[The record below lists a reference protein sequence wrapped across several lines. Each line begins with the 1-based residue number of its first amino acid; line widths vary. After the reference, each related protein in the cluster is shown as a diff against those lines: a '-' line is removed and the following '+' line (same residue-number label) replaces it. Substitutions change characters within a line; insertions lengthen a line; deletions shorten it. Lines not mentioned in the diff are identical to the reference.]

1 VAGKNLRHLST
12 DDDPQWSVMG
22 LRSHGHIRSRANTP
36 LTVGKIR
43 FYPSTTGSG
52 STRPDICGYAAI
64 MSRLLVVEDDKTIGD
79 VLQTSLRRHGYDVS
93 WRQTGREAL
102 EDATRGDFDLVLLD
116 LGLPDLDGVEV
127 CRRMRALAPAAVL
140 VILTAR
146 QDEMDVVV
154 GLEAGADDYLTK
166 PVRLA
171 ELHARVRAH
180 LRRRSTDG
188 SGAAITIGA
197 LQLDVAGRRV
207 SVGGIEISLRTK
219 EFDLLARLAQ
229 EPGVAVSRSTL
240 MNDVWDEHWYGSTKT
255 LDVHIAALRRKL
267 AESGADVPAPQIST
281 LRGHGYR
288 LERPDE

>member
-1 VAGKNLRHLST
+1 
-12 DDDPQWSVMG
+12 
-22 LRSHGHIRSRANTP
+22 
-36 LTVGKIR
+36 
-43 FYPSTTGSG
+43 
-52 STRPDICGYAAI
+52 

-102 EDATRGDFDLVLLD
+102 DEAARGEFDLVLLD

-127 CRRMRALAPAAVL
+127 CRRMRAVAPSAVL

-180 LRRRSTDG
+180 LRRGSTDG
-188 SGAAITIGA
+188 GGGAAAITIGL
-197 LQLDVAGRRV
+197 LQVDVAGRRV
-207 SVGGIEISLRTK
+207 SVGGHEITLRTK
-219 EFDLLARLAQ
+219 EFDLLTRLAQ

-240 MNDVWDEHWYGSTKT
+240 MNEVWDEHWYGSTKT

-267 AESGADVPAPQIST
+267 AESGDAAPQIST

-288 LERPDE
+288 LERPAE

>member
-1 VAGKNLRHLST
+1 
-12 DDDPQWSVMG
+12 
-22 LRSHGHIRSRANTP
+22 
-36 LTVGKIR
+36 
-43 FYPSTTGSG
+43 
-52 STRPDICGYAAI
+52 

-79 VLQTSLRRHGYDVS
+79 VLQTSLRRHGYEVV
-93 WRQTGREAL
+93 WRETGREAL
-102 EDATRGDFDLVLLD
+102 EEATRGEFDLVLLD

-127 CRRMRALAPAAVL
+127 CRRMRVLTPAAVL

-180 LRRRSTDG
+180 LRRGATG
-188 SGAAITIGA
+188 SGGAAAITIGS
-197 LQLDVAGRRV
+197 LQLDVASRRA
-207 SVGGIEISLRTK
+207 SVGGQEITLRAK
-219 EFDLLARLAQ
+219 EFDLLARLAR
-229 EPGVAVSRSTL
+229 EPGIAVSRSTL

-267 AESGADVPAPQIST
+267 AESGAPVQAPQIST